1 MLDVPVTAQHEAY
14 RYLRDRILDAELP
27 AEALINP
34 AEVAEHL
41 GISRMPVRE
50 ALRQLDAEGLVSMR
64 PNRRAV
70 VTRLSVAEV
79 QDLFEMRAE
88 LEALA
93 VRSAV
98 PRLTE
103 DTKAELT
110 MLMQRMDRVRHD
122 RREWVGRHDEFHQYM
137 CQLSGRKRLSHEIWR
152 LRHAVRPYIL
162 MFVKE
167 FDAFEMQGFE
177 HATLLKAV
185 LSDDAQVAADTMRN
199 HVREPINGLTAFLLE
214 REASQAGSNARLAKA
229 GSKRP

>member
-1 MLDVPVTAQHEAY
+1 MLDVPATAQHEAY

-34 AEVAEHL
+34 AEIAEHL

-79 QDLFEMRAE
+79 EDLFEMRAE
-88 LEALA
+88 LESLA

-98 PRLTE
+98 QRLTE
-103 DTKAELT
+103 DSRAELT

-122 RREWVGRHDEFHQYM
+122 RREWIGRHDEFHQYM
-137 CQLSGRKRLSHEIWR
+137 CELSGRKRLSKEIWR
-152 LRHAVRPYIL
+152 IRHAVRPYIL

-177 HATLLKAV
+177 HSTLLEAV
-185 LSDDAQVAADTMRN
+185 LSEDVDFAAETMRH
-199 HVREPINGLTAFLLE
+199 HVREPINGLKAFLLE
-214 REASQAGSNARLAKA
+214 REAEGKVGSTAQMAKRGA
-229 GSKRP
+229 K

>member
-1 MLDVPVTAQHEAY
+1 MLDAPATAQHEAY
-14 RYLRDRILDAELP
+14 RYLRDRILNADLA

-79 QDLFEMRAE
+79 EDLFEMRAE
-88 LEALA
+88 LESLA

-98 PRLTE
+98 HHLTD
-103 DTKAELT
+103 DTRAELV
-110 MLMQRMDRVRHD
+110 MLMQRMDRVRSD
-122 RREWVGRHDEFHQYM
+122 PREWVARHDEFHQYM
-137 CQLSGRKRLSHEIWR
+137 CQLSGRKYLSQGIWR
-152 LRHAVRPYIL
+152 IRHAVRPYIL

-167 FDAFEMQGFE
+167 FDAYEMQGFE
-177 HATLLKAV
+177 HATLLNTV
-185 LSDDAQVAADTMRN
+185 LSGDPDLAAGTMRD
-199 HVREPINGLTAFLLE
+199 HVREPINRLKTFLLE
-214 REASQAGSNARLAKA
+214 RETASAPMTTRGVT
-229 GSKRP
+229 

>member
-1 MLDVPVTAQHEAY
+1 MLDVPATAQHEAY

-34 AEVAEHL
+34 AEIAERL

-70 VTRLSVAEV
+70 VTRLSIAEV
-79 QDLFEMRAE
+79 EDLFEMRAE

-98 PRLTE
+98 PRLNE
-103 DTKAELT
+103 DTRAELT

-137 CQLSGRKRLSHEIWR
+137 CQLSGRKRLSQEIWR
-152 LRHAVRPYIL
+152 IRHAVRPYIL

-167 FDAFEMQGFE
+167 FDAYEMQGFE
-177 HATLLKAV
+177 HKALLKAI
-185 LSDDAQVAADTMRN
+185 LSEDADFAADTMRH
-199 HVREPINGLTAFLLE
+199 HVKEPINGLKAFLHA
-214 REASQAGSNARLAKA
+214 REKASVQPTKVG
-229 GSKRP
+229 GKRP